1 MTGRMGPARKPV
13 EPVRISASYSDRPN
27 DPGIREAERALVA
40 RAQEGDRAA
49 FEVLYRDHVQ
59 AVARQV
65 RLRLGSA
72 DEDVVAEVFLRAWRG
87 LASYRDMGRAFGAWL
102 HGIAHHV
109 IVDELRTRA
118 RITPVA
124 EIPDRGMEPMTVEL
138 LSLREALDRLPD
150 DQRKVIELKY
160 LVGMT
165 NDEVAVAMESTP
177 GAINTKQW
185 RALRTLSNILG
196 ETP

>member
-1 MTGRMGPARKPV
+1 MTGRMGPARKPL
-13 EPVRISASYSDRPN
+13 EPVRISAPSLDKPN
-27 DPGIREAERALVA
+27 NPGIREAERALVA

-49 FEVLYRDHVQ
+49 FEMLYRDNVQ

-87 LASYRDMGRAFGAWL
+87 LASYRDLGRAFGAWL

-109 IVDELRTRA
+109 IVDELRSRA
-118 RITPVA
+118 RTTPVA
-124 EIPDRGMEPMTVEL
+124 ELPDKGIDPMTTEL
-138 LSLREALDRLPD
+138 LSLRQALDRLPD
-150 DQRKVIELKY
+150 DQRQVIELKY

-165 NDEVAVAMESTP
+165 NDEVAEAMHSTP

-185 RALRTLSNILG
+185 RALRSLSGIL
-196 ETP
+196 EDKP

>member
-1 MTGRMGPARKPV
+1 
-13 EPVRISASYSDRPN
+13 VRISASYSDRPS
-27 DPGIREAERALVA
+27 DPERREAERALVA

-49 FEVLYRDHVQ
+49 FEALYRDHVQ

-109 IVDELRTRA
+109 VVDELRTRA
-118 RITPVA
+118 RTTPVA
-124 EIPDRGMEPMTVEL
+124 EIPDRGIDPMTIEL
-138 LSLREALDRLPD
+138 LSLREALDRLPE
-150 DQRKVIELKY
+150 DQRQVIELKY

-165 NDEVAVAMESTP
+165 NDEVAAAMDSTP
-177 GAINTKQW
+177 GAVNTKQW
-185 RALRTLSNILG
+185 RALRTLSTILG
-196 ETP
+196 EVP

>member
-1 MTGRMGPARKPV
+1 
-13 EPVRISASYSDRPN
+13 
-27 DPGIREAERALVA
+27 VA

-109 IVDELRTRA
+109 VVDELRVRA

-124 EIPDRGMEPMTVEL
+124 EIPDRGSEPMTVEL
-138 LSLREALDRLPD
+138 LSLRQALDLLPD
-150 DQRKVIELKY
+150 DQRQVIELKY

-165 NDEVAVAMESTP
+165 NDEVASAMESTP

-196 ETP
+196 ETS

>member
-150 DQRKVIELKY
+150 
-160 LVGMT
+160 
-165 NDEVAVAMESTP
+165 EVAVAMESTP